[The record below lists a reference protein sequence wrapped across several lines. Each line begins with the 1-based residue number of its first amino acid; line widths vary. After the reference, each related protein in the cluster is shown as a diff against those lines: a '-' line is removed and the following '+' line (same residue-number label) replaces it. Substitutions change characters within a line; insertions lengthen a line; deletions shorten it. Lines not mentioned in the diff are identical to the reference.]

1 MSSGKP
7 SAASVFKA
15 YDVRGVY
22 PTEIDEKLA
31 WRIGAALVKLL
42 KAKRLVVG
50 RDMRKSA
57 PAIQKAVIDGVTAHG
72 CDVVDIG
79 LVSTPMAYFGI
90 GSIASDGG
98 LTTTASHNPPQYIGA
113 KFCRA
118 GAVPMSKDTGIGELE
133 TMVRDELKPAAGV
146 KRGSVRTADIAADYR
161 THMRRFMEEWRPLK
175 AVIDTANGMGGLEV
189 PLVLEGTKL
198 QWKGL
203 FLEVDG
209 TFPNH
214 EANPLKDANI
224 ADLRREVVAQKADV
238 GFAYDGD
245 ADRCCVVDERGERV
259 GADLV
264 TALLAQEFLAKEKGA
279 AIVYDLRASRVLPE
293 EITRLGGRPLRER
306 VGHSFIKATMRR
318 ENSPFAGE
326 LSGHFY
332 FRDHFFSDCGTLAMV
347 HVLNRMSREKR
358 PLSELIAPLRRY
370 HGTGELN
377 FEVGDPDAKLKELR
391 AAYAD
396 GKQDELDGI
405 SVVYP
410 DFWFNVRKSNTEPL
424 LRLMLEARTAALR
437 DAKRAEVE
445 KRIGGK
451 PH

>member
-1 MSSGKP
+1 MAAGKP
-7 SAASVFKA
+7 TAPSVFKA
-15 YDVRGVY
+15 YDIRGVY

-57 PAIQKAVIDGVTAHG
+57 PSIQKAVIDGVTAHG

-90 GSIASDGG
+90 GSVESDGG

-113 KFCRA
+113 KICRG

-133 TMVRDELKPAAGV
+133 VMVREELPPPAGV
-146 KRGSVRTADIAADYR
+146 KRGSVSTRDIAADYR
-161 THMRRFMEEWRPLK
+161 THMRRFMEPWRPLK

-189 PLVLEGTKL
+189 PLVLEGTSL

-224 ADLRREVVAQKADV
+224 VDLRREVVAQKADV

-293 EITRLGGRPLRER
+293 EIARLGGRPLRER

-318 ENSPFAGE
+318 ENAPFAGE

-332 FRDHFFSDCGTLAMV
+332 FRDHYFSDCGTLAMV
-347 HVLNRMSREKR
+347 HVLNRMSREQR
-358 PLSELIAPLRRY
+358 PLSALIAPLRRY

-377 FEVGDPDAKLKELR
+377 FEVADPDAKLEEIR
-391 AAYAD
+391 AKYRD
-396 GKQDELDGI
+396 GQQDELDGI
-405 SVVYP
+405 SVVFP
-410 DFWFNVRKSNTEPL
+410 DHWFNVRKSNTEPL
-424 LRLMLEARTAALR
+424 LRLMLEAKTAALR

-445 KRIGGK
+445 RLIGGK

>member
-1 MSSGKP
+1 M
-7 SAASVFKA
+7 SVFKA
-15 YDVRGVY
+15 YDIRGVY

-31 WRIGAALVKLL
+31 WRIGAALVQLL

-72 CDVVDIG
+72 CDVIDIG

-90 GSIASDGG
+90 GSLAADGG

-113 KFCRA
+113 KICRA
-118 GAVPMSKDTGIGELE
+118 GAVPMSNQTGIGELE
-133 TMVRDELKPAAGV
+133 QLVKDELKPAAGTR
-146 KRGSVRTADIAADYR
+146 RGSVATVDVRADFQK
-161 THMRRFMEEWRPLK
+161 HMRRFIGKWRPLK

-189 PLVLEGTKL
+189 PIVLDGTTL
-198 QWKGL
+198 QWQGL
-203 FLEVDG
+203 FLEIDG

-214 EANPLKDANI
+214 EANPLKDTNI
-224 ADLRREVVAQKADV
+224 VDLKREVLAQKADV
-238 GFAYDGD
+238 GFAFDGD
-245 ADRCCVVDERGERV
+245 ADRCCVVDEKGERV

-279 AIVYDLRASRVLPE
+279 AVVYDLRASRVVPE

-306 VGHSFIKATMRR
+306 VGHSFIKATMRK
-318 ENSPFAGE
+318 ENASFAGE

-332 FRDHFFSDCGTLAMV
+332 FRDFFFSDCGTLAMV
-347 HVLNRMSREKR
+347 HVLNRMSRETK

-370 HGTGELN
+370 AGTGELN
-377 FEVGDPDAKLKELR
+377 FEVKDPDATVR
-391 AAYAD
+391 AIRAGYA
-396 GKQDELDGI
+396 GGQQDELDGI

-424 LRLMLEARTAALR
+424 LRLMLEARTPALR
-437 DAKRAEVE
+437 DAKRDELA
-445 KRIGGK
+445 KLIGGK
-451 PH
+451 PHH

>member
-7 SAASVFKA
+7 SASSVFKA

-42 KAKRLVVG
+42 DAKRLVVG

-57 PAIQKAVIDGVTAHG
+57 PSIQKAVIDGVTAHG

-118 GAVPMSKDTGIGELE
+118 GAVPMSKDTGI
-133 TMVRDELKPAAGV
+133 
-146 KRGSVRTADIAADYR
+146 
-161 THMRRFMEEWRPLK
+161 
-175 AVIDTANGMGGLEV
+175 
-189 PLVLEGTKL
+189 
-198 QWKGL
+198 
-203 FLEVDG
+203 
-209 TFPNH
+209 
-214 EANPLKDANI
+214 
-224 ADLRREVVAQKADV
+224 
-238 GFAYDGD
+238 
-245 ADRCCVVDERGERV
+245 DERGERV

-293 EITRLGGRPLRER
+293 EIVRLGGRPLRER

-318 ENSPFAGE
+318 ENAPFAGE

-332 FRDHFFSDCGTLAMV
+332 FRDHYFSDCGTLAMV
-347 HVLNRMSREKR
+347 HV
-358 PLSELIAPLRRY
+358 
-370 HGTGELN
+370 
-377 FEVGDPDAKLKELR
+377 
-391 AAYAD
+391 
-396 GKQDELDGI
+396 
-405 SVVYP
+405 
-410 DFWFNVRKSNTEPL
+410 
-424 LRLMLEARTAALR
+424 
-437 DAKRAEVE
+437 
-445 KRIGGK
+445 
-451 PH
+451 